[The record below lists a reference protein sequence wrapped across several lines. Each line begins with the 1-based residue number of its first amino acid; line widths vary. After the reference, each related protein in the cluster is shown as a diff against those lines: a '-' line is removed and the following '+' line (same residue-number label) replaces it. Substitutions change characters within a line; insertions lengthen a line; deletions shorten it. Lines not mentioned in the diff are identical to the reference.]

1 MFEMDITLLCRPL
14 LAADLIALPRS
25 AANIGLLRMSPNLTM
40 QLHEY
45 KFAPQRLN
53 RILSFKMLG
62 IFSRIPRLKSPEP
75 VAACEQPGVPGRWS
89 RLLSVHAAGKQI
101 SPTVISR
108 GQVPSLL
115 TIIKSGLGNL
125 AGSFLS

>member
-1 MFEMDITLLCRPL
+1 MDITLLCRPL

-75 VAACEQPGVPGRWS
+75 VTACEQPGVPGRWS
-89 RLLSVHAAGKQI
+89 RLLSVHAGKQLFPQLPRHTL
-101 SPTVISR
+101 SW
-108 GQVPSLL
+108 SLL
-115 TIIKSGLGNL
+115 VRFPYYWLTLVQRVDRKPS
-125 AGSFLS
+125 